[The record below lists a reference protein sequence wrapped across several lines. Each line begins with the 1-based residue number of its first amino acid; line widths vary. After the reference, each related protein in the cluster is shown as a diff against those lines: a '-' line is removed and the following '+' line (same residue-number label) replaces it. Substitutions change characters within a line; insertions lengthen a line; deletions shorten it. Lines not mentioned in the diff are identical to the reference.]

1 MYIYILKYFYTNDP
15 LYRASTP
22 SSHPS
27 ESGVSPVLKKKN
39 SPLNVV
45 RNSHFGIK

>member
-27 ESGVSPVLKKKN
+27 VGCIPGIEKK
-39 SPLNVV
+39 
-45 RNSHFGIK
+45 